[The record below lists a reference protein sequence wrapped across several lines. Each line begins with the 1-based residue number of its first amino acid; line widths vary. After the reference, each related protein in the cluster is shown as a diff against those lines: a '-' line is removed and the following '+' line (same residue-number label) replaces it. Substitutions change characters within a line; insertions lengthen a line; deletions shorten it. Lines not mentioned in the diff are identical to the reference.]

1 MSIKLNDHINDSNF
15 KEKYISMTGGSN
27 ISSISDDRVMAK
39 KTISAVTAKG
49 GTDIVLEIGQTYV
62 FQKIYIDAVTDSLFY
77 YNYEQFEFLGE
88 KKIRQKTQDN
98 TDLNFTKSYAFKRMD
113 PSGEVVMMT
122 NNQILDHICM

>member
-27 ISSISDDRVMAK
+27 ISSISDERVIAK
-39 KTISAVTAKG
+39 KAISAVTAKG
-49 GTDIVLEIGQTYV
+49 GTDIILEIGQTYI
-62 FQKIYIDAVTDSLFY
+62 FQKIYIDKVTDSLFY

-98 TDLNFTKSYAFKRMD
+98 TVLNFTQSYAFKRMD
-113 PSGEVVMMT
+113 YSGEVVMMT
-122 NNQILDHICM
+122 SSQILDHICM